1 MNLIRIHQPGQDRF
15 SEWQAC
21 VAELDWHIHCRRQSA
36 VAAFAKAVWL
46 ELSAPTVVEAV
57 EGLCRPFDPSLNQE
71 ALWDVW
77 FEIVRQL
84 NGHEDCNEQEAA

>member
-57 EGLCRPFDPSLNQE
+57 AGLCKQCDPALNVE
-71 ALWDVW
+71 DLWDVW
-77 FEIVRQL
+77 FALVRQL
-84 NGHEDCNEQEAA
+84 NGCEDSNEEEAA